1 MFLWKILSQYVE
13 KCRNI
18 WYDRGNILEVDVMA
32 GTKKIRIEYYQVII
46 SDIAGEK
53 KEQLYDLRELITKAE
68 ALGLERSTFPYKKE
82 KARLDQYRY
91 DPTNDFWYLSFVRLR
106 QEGLPVRAKKNQ
118 VAVSFH
124 LMDDEFLGENV
135 AVVYDCKNYIMAV
148 QRNRD
153 SLSSAGIQA
162 YLTQLL
168 DRSDKEISLLPVP
181 MEKVLEKVGKAKI
194 IRKITLKF
202 ASARTHKRKNIS
214 SFAGLFSYFDSFEN
228 SNSAVVS
235 ISVGRDKKSS
245 LNCDMLQKTLFDIK
259 EAGDTITGAEVTIK
273 DSEEAKVEV
282 LDLFSM
288 KYHTF
293 INVKSEKGESLDF
306 GDCAAKICE
315 KYKEKREEIL
325 EILGI

>member
-1 MFLWKILSQYVE
+1 MARIK
-13 KCRNI
+13 NI
-18 WYDRGNILEVDVMA
+18 RV
-32 GTKKIRIEYYQVII
+32 EYYQVTV
-46 SDIAGEK
+46 SDKLGKK
-53 KEQLYDLRELITKAE
+53 KEQRYDLRELIKKADE
-68 ALGLERSTFPYKKE
+68 LGLEARTFPYYE
-82 KARLDQYRY
+82 ENARLDQYRY
-91 DPTNDFWYLSFVRLR
+91 DKLNDFWYLSFVRLR
-106 QEGLPVRAKKNQ
+106 QEGLPVKAKKNQ
-118 VAVSFH
+118 EAVSLH
-124 LMDDEFLGENV
+124 LMEDEFLGENV
-135 AVVYDCKNYIMAV
+135 AAVYDCENHIMAV

-162 YLTQLL
+162 YLTRLL

-181 MEKVLEKVGKAKI
+181 MEKVFEKVGKAKI

-202 ASARTHKRKNIS
+202 ASARTRKRKNIS

-228 SNSAVVS
+228 SNSTVVS

-245 LNCDMLQKTLFDIK
+245 LNCEMLQKTLSDIK
-259 EAGDTITGAEVTIK
+259 EAGDTVTGEEVTIK

-293 INVKSEKGESLDF
+293 INVKLEKGKSLDF
-306 GDCAAKICE
+306 GDCVAKICE

-325 EILGI
+325 EILVI

>member
-1 MFLWKILSQYVE
+1 
-13 KCRNI
+13 
-18 WYDRGNILEVDVMA
+18 MA

-53 KEQLYDLRELITKAE
+53 KEQLYDLRELITKADD
-68 ALGLERSTFPYKKE
+68 LGLESSTFPYQKE

-91 DPTNDFWYLSFVRLR
+91 DQTNDFWYLSFVRLR

-118 VAVSFH
+118 AAVSLH
-124 LMDDEFLGENV
+124 LLDDEFLGENV
-135 AVVYDCKNYIMAV
+135 TAVYDCQNHIMTL

-181 MEKVLEKVGKAKI
+181 MEKLFEKARKAKI

-202 ASARTHKRKNIS
+202 ASARTRKRKNIS
-214 SFAGLFSYFDSFEN
+214 SFAGLFSYFDSFKN
-228 SNSAVVS
+228 SNNAVVS
-235 ISVGRDKKSS
+235 VSVGRDRKSS
-245 LNCDMLQKTLFDIK
+245 LDCEMLQKTLFDIN
-259 EAGDTITGAEVTIK
+259 EAGDTVTGAEVTIK
-273 DSEEAKVEV
+273 DNEEAKVEV

-293 INVKSEKGESLDF
+293 IDVRSEKGESLDF
-306 GDCAAKICE
+306 DDCAKKICE
-315 KYKEKREEIL
+315 MYKEKREEIL
-325 EILGI
+325 EILEK